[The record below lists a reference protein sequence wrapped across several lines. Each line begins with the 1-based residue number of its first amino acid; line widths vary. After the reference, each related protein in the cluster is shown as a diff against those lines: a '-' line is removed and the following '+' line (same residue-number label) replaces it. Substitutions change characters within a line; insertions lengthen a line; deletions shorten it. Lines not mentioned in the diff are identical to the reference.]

1 MKRKATKLL
10 CAGIAAAMLLGSTA
24 TADAAGLRDIF
35 DAKYY
40 AGLYPDLKAAFGDDE
55 EALYQH
61 FLNYGLKEGR
71 VMNPILDIVKYREQ
85 YADLAE
91 AFGDNWDLYVWH
103 FFTYGVK
110 EHRDNGTDFN
120 LLAYLDAYEDVAD
133 AFGTDYEAVARHYA
147 QSGIYENRQKGS
159 KTYIQ
164 GREEKAEADNSGA
177 ESVSESAGEA
187 GSTESGNAGETD
199 PDNTVVRQKPETL
212 ENGTVRV
219 NGYNA
224 KNQLIRES
232 YYDTNNVL
240 TAWKVYQYD
249 AAGNLV
255 IESLYDAAGKR
266 TEYYTYEYNANGK
279 RTKWSVYDAQDLT
292 GYTTYEYDTAGNLA
306 KEADYNASGTRLDYH
321 EYNAAG
327 NEIKR
332 TTCNAAGKV
341 IFDVA
346 YIYETNIHKGYE
358 ETRYEY
364 DENGKMTK
372 KSCSNEIYSGEKEF
386 KDYFYDADGNVI
398 QEKTYGDYRRTK
410 LLSCIE
416 SVYENGQRV
425 SATKYEYDENGEL
438 KSTTPI
444 L

>member
-10 CAGIAAAMLLGSTA
+10 CAGIAAAMLFGSTA

-71 VMNPILDIVKYREQ
+71 VMNPILDVVKYRER

-110 EHRDNGTDFN
+110 EQRDNGTDFN
-120 LLAYLDAYEDVAD
+120 LLAYLNAYEDVAD

-147 QSGIYENRQKGS
+147 QCGIHENRQEGS

-164 GREEKAEADNSGA
+164 EREEKAEADNSGA

-187 GSTESGNAGETD
+187 GSTESGNAGEAD
-199 PDNTVVRQKPETL
+199 SDNTVVRQESRLL
-212 ENGTVRV
+212 ENGFVCV
-219 NGYNA
+219 IGYNA
-224 KNQLIRES
+224 KNQYIRAS
-232 YYDTNNVL
+232 YYDTDNVL
-240 TAWKVYQYD
+240 TKWTVYQYD

-255 IESLYDAAGKR
+255 GESFYDAAGNR

-279 RTKWSVYDAQDLT
+279 QTKWSTYDAKGLT
-292 GYTTYEYDTAGNLA
+292 GYTTYEYDAAGKLT
-306 KEADYNASGTRLDYH
+306 KEASYNASKTRLSYY
-321 EYNAAG
+321 EYDASG
-327 NEIKR
+327 NTLREIS
-332 TTCNAAGKV
+332 CNAAGKE
-341 IFDVA
+341 IFNVT
-346 YIYETNIHKGYE
+346 YIYENDIYKGYE
-358 ETRYEY
+358 EIRYAY

-386 KDYFYDADGNVI
+386 KDYLYDADGNVI
-398 QEKTYGDYRRTK
+398 QEKAYGDYNRTK

-438 KSTTPI
+438 KDTTRI